1 MIRALL
7 LAIAQLS
14 DPASRRVVWIGVL
27 SAVAAF
33 GLLAGT
39 VWWALFHTV
48 LTDYA
53 WVDRALDLLGGLAVL
68 VLAWLLFPATVG
80 MVSSFFLDE
89 VVRAVERRHYP
100 HLPPARQTGIA
111 EELGLFE
118 DGVNMSNE
126 FRFFIYLLERYAEHL
141 GVSADV
147 AYRRL
152 AQKGLVDYAVG
163 MYELYH
169 VEAIENA
176 FADLDKRLS
185 A

>member
-1 MIRALL
+1 
-7 LAIAQLS
+7 
-14 DPASRRVVWIGVL
+14 
-27 SAVAAF
+27 
-33 GLLAGT
+33 
-39 VWWALFHTV
+39 
-48 LTDYA
+48 
-53 WVDRALDLLGGLAVL
+53 
-68 VLAWLLFPATVG
+68 
-80 MVSSFFLDE
+80 
-89 VVRAVERRHYP
+89 
-100 HLPPARQTGIA
+100 
-111 EELGLFE
+111 
-118 DGVNMSNE
+118 MSNE